1 MDPAR
6 LMDLPL
12 FAKLDDEERADVAA
26 CAREVTV
33 EPGGGVTVE
42 GAHAYELFVIES
54 GEADVIKDGEVI
66 RSLGPGDAFGEIG
79 LLATGTRTATIIA
92 TTPMKLVAI
101 FSREFKSLEARMP
114 TLGEHLRAL
123 MRENVAR
130 TSSEA
135 PRGSWGPTAVTGDGA
150 SRIRTGDLVGA
161 SDALSQLSY
170 GPVRANGRRSTG
182 TDRRRVVGLDAQ
194 GPLRLRR
201 AIGLRRHGEF
211 RRDWRRQDAAELHPR
226 GPPGRAVP
234 AATPP

>member
-6 LMDLPL
+6 LVDLPL
-12 FAKLDDEERADVAA
+12 FAKLDDAERAEVAA

-33 EPGGGVTVE
+33 EPGGTLTVE

-79 LLATGTRTATIIA
+79 LLATGTRTATTIA

-114 TLGEHLRAL
+114 PLGEHLRAL

-130 TSSEA
+130 TS
-135 PRGSWGPTAVTGDGA
+135 
-150 SRIRTGDLVGA
+150 
-161 SDALSQLSY
+161 
-170 GPVRANGRRSTG
+170 
-182 TDRRRVVGLDAQ
+182 
-194 GPLRLRR
+194 
-201 AIGLRRHGEF
+201 F
-211 RRDWRRQDAAELHPR
+211 
-226 GPPGRAVP
+226 
-234 AATPP
+234 